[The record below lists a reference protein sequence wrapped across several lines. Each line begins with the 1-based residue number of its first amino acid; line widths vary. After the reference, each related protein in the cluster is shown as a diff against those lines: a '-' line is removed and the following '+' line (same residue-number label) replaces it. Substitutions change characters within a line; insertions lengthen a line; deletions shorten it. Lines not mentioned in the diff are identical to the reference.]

1 MGQTCITMNT
11 VKIWNSSASEKQL
24 REIVALLRE
33 GAIIIIPTDT
43 MYAVAGDA
51 LNMKAV
57 ERICRLKGIN
67 PEKTNLSVICSDISM
82 ASEYSRIDNRGFR
95 LMKDNC
101 PGPFTFLFRSA
112 STLPRAFRGRKT
124 VGIRIPACEIDRD
137 LARTLGNPLITTSI
151 EYADEDYAVNPELI
165 AEAYEGKVDL
175 MVEGDDGTTEVSTI
189 VDCTGSEPEIV
200 RQGIGEL

>member
-1 MGQTCITMNT
+1 MNT

-24 REIVALLRE
+24 REIAGLLSE
-33 GAIIIIPTDT
+33 GGIVIIPTDT

-67 PEKTNLSVICSDISM
+67 PEKTNLSVICADISM
-82 ASEYSRIDNRGFR
+82 AAEYSRIDNKGFR
-95 LMKDNC
+95 LMKENC
-101 PGPFTFLFRSA
+101 PGPFTFLFRAA
-112 STLPRAFRGRKT
+112 STLPRAFKGRKT
-124 VGIRIPACEIDRD
+124 VGIRIPDCEIDRE

-151 EYADEDYAVNPELI
+151 EYADEDHAVSPGLI
-165 AEAYEGKVDL
+165 AETYDGLVDL
-175 MVEGDDGTTEVSTI
+175 MVEGDDGTTDVSTV
-189 VDCTGSEPEIV
+189 VDCTGNEPEIV